1 MKRSLKIRTA
11 IGIAGIALTLTVIS
25 LCVSYAVYARTLD
38 DHYATVAQ
46 QVADTA
52 VLGIDGDKIEQY
64 YEEFLKLEP
73 TDPLYNEKLEAIK
86 DDDYDRMLNYLYGVR
101 KANNALYLYVEVYDF
116 DKMLDTY
123 IMDADKKETACN
135 LGYIDV
141 ISDDLE
147 VYKDSL
153 DVGIP
158 PFFTNTE
165 EFGSLVTTGRPIYN
179 SDGKVVALVLVDIS
193 MKKVWTDR
201 NGFLLLI
208 SIIMLLAA
216 AALVYLFVYMS
227 NKMIVLPINRMAHAA
242 ASYISD
248 KDSLEDGLSAIEQL
262 DVKTGDEIENLC
274 VSVKKMEQDIRTYIQ
289 NLTAVTAE
297 KERIGAEL
305 EIATQIQ
312 ASMLPCIFPAFPA
325 HSEFDIYATME
336 PAKEVGGDFYDFFL
350 IDETH
355 LAVVMADVSGKGVPA
370 ALFMVIAK
378 TLIKNHA
385 QTGLPANEVFNR
397 VNRQLCENNDA
408 DLFVTAW
415 MGILEIGTGKFTYVN
430 AGHNPPLLRRKGGSY
445 EYLHSRPGFV
455 LAGMDTVRYRI
466 NEMELLPGDQL
477 YLYTDGVTE
486 AINVDEEL
494 WGEDRLLECI
504 NSNAAL
510 PPHLLLPAIKA
521 GLDSFVG
528 DAPQFD
534 DITMLNLTISEEVQ
548 SPMKSITVAANVSE
562 LDRVLAFIEG
572 ELEQQSCPMGAQME
586 IGIAVEEIFVNIAHY
601 AYNPVEGKAT
611 IRCEIAENPL
621 AITIQFLDNGVP
633 YNPLDKADPNITL
646 DADERDIGGLGIF
659 MVKKSMD
666 CVDYRYDHGKNILT
680 IKKSF

>member
-1 MKRSLKIRTA
+1 IPEDMRIYD
-11 IGIAGIALTLTVIS
+11 GAL
-25 LCVSYAVYARTLD
+25 
-38 DHYATVAQ
+38 
-46 QVADTA
+46 
-52 VLGIDGDKIEQY
+52 
-64 YEEFLKLEP
+64 EEGFAP
-73 TDPLYNEKLEAIK
+73 
-86 DDDYDRMLNYLYGVR
+86 V
-101 KANNALYLYVEVYDF
+101 
-116 DKMLDTY
+116 
-123 IMDADKKETACN
+123 
-135 LGYIDV
+135 
-141 ISDDLE
+141 
-147 VYKDSL
+147 
-153 DVGIP
+153 
-158 PFFTNTE
+158 FTNTAE
-165 EFGSLVTTGRPIYN
+165 YGPLVTSGRPIFN
-179 SDGKVVALVLVDIS
+179 SKGEVVALAIVDIS
-193 MKKVWTDR
+193 MQKVWTDR
-201 NGFLLLI
+201 NGFLFLI
-208 SIIMLLAA
+208 STIMLIAGAVLG
-216 AALVYLFVYMS
+216 YIFVYMS
-227 NKMIVLPINRMAHAA
+227 NRMMVIPINTLAQAA
-242 ASYISD
+242 ASYAAD
-248 KDSLEDGLSAIEQL
+248 KGHTGDGLTAIEQL

-274 VSVKKMEQDIRTYIQ
+274 TSVKKMEQDIRTYIH

-325 HSEFDIYATME
+325 HSEFDIYATMQ

-350 IDETH
+350 VDDTH

-385 QTGLPANEVFNR
+385 QAGLPANEVFNR

-408 DLFVTAW
+408 ALFVTAW
-415 MGILEIGTGKFTYVN
+415 MGILELGTGKFTYVN
-430 AGHNPPLLRRKGGSY
+430 AGHNPPLLRRKGGNY

-455 LAGMDTVRYRI
+455 LAGMDTVRYRQ

-494 WGEDRLLECI
+494 WGEDRLLACI
-504 NSNAAL
+504 NNNANL
-510 PPHLLLPAIKA
+510 PPHQLLPAIKA

-534 DITMLNLTISEEVQ
+534 DITMLNLTICEEADC
-548 SPMKSITVAANVSE
+548 PMKSITVAAKTDE

-572 ELEQQSCPMGAQME
+572 ELEQQDCPLPAQVE
-586 IGIAVEEIFVNIAHY
+586 IGIAVEEIFVNIARY

-611 IRCEIAENPL
+611 IRCEVTENPL

-633 YNPLDKADPNITL
+633 YNPLDKADPDITL
-646 DADERDIGGLGIF
+646 EVDERDVGGLGIF

-666 CVDYRYDHGKNILT
+666 CVDYRYEQGKNILT